1 MALRPPS
8 HNTKRHTIDI
18 LFAVALQLHPV
29 EPLDTYHVH
38 IQLLKAQ
45 RTYSRNVQI
54 RIECSMQAWYCNN
67 GRKRAQK
74 EQPNNYCGTII
85 RSLIGPLSHIG
96 HARTHTHTYMKSI
109 LIWQWSY
116 IQAIHSQSNRMHEN
130 NRRAYWIDK
139 EKGNDNFAPNMQALL
154 YSVSAIV
161 ESNKITHNAPVS
173 GAKRQK
179 ATVKRR
185 DKTNHRQHKTG
196 KLLVILASSL
206 ERL

>member
-1 MALRPPS
+1 MALLPPS

-96 HARTHTHTYMKSI
+96 HARTHTHTLTWKAFWY
-109 LIWQWSY
+109 
-116 IQAIHSQSNRMHEN
+116 
-130 NRRAYWIDK
+130 
-139 EKGNDNFAPNMQALL
+139 GNDHIYKPFTHNPTECM
-154 YSVSAIV
+154 
-161 ESNKITHNAPVS
+161 KITDAHTESTRKKGTTILHQTCKHYYTQYQLSLNRTKS
-173 GAKRQK
+173 HTTR
-179 ATVKRR
+179 
-185 DKTNHRQHKTG
+185 
-196 KLLVILASSL
+196 LLVVQRDRKPQLNEGIKRTIVSIKQASC
-206 ERL
+206 